1 MDVYDG
7 QVDLDHQVHDYNP
20 GIPDSGLFWVV
31 RVTKDAV
38 KFDER
43 KRKAS
48 LHVTDLELGDFGNI
62 LHALRG
68 DPSVP
73 ATVSFDIHW
82 KDLIQPLQLRDE
94 DNQFEGKFLQ
104 THAFIEWSARQDGFE
119 FLSDPLETSET
130 VFAMFGSERNGVF
143 FR

>member
-1 MDVYDG
+1 
-7 QVDLDHQVHDYNP
+7 
-20 GIPDSGLFWVV
+20 VV
-31 RVTKDAV
+31 RVPKAAV
-38 KFDER
+38 SLDQR
-43 KRKAS
+43 KGKAS
-48 LHVTDLELGDFGNI
+48 LRVTDLDTRDFGNV
-62 LHALRG
+62 LHAFRG

-73 ATVSFDIHW
+73 ATVSFEVHW
-82 KDLIQPLQLRDE
+82 SDLIQPLQLRDE

-130 VFAMFGSERNGVF
+130 VFAMFGEERNGVF